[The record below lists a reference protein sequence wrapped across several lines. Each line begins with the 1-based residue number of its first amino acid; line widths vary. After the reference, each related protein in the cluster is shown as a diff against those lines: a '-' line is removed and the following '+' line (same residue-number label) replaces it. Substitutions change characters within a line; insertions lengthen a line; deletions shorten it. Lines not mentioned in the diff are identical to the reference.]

1 MDGVSMA
8 LVTLNISSRE
18 DSLKN
23 LEKLPRLSPLLVQFL
38 GLVSRPN
45 CEVSELAAVVEKDA
59 LLSAQILQRA
69 NSAVFGR
76 IHPIHTVHHAIAML
90 GVGIMRRFALG
101 SSISNLFSRHR
112 TAPSFS
118 MTRFNLHSVATG
130 TLVEL
135 LADELPVASRESAL
149 IAGLMH
155 DLGKLLIAVHMPRQ
169 FEDILGVSR
178 VSGLPPL
185 ETERQLIGTDHAE
198 LSAMA
203 TSRWAL
209 NEAITIAAR
218 HHHDP
223 AGAREFENVPP
234 GSIGLTMLVHKA
246 DAFVNYL
253 GMSVLPPV
261 APPATAPDLDFGI
274 PYAEGRVRER
284 FQAEWKNLWNLF
296 H

>member
-1 MDGVSMA
+1 MA
-8 LVTLNISSRE
+8 LVTLNLSSRE

-23 LEKLPRLSPLLVQFL
+23 LDKLPRLSPLLVQFL

-45 CEVSELAAVVEKDA
+45 CEVSELAAVVGKDA
-59 LLSAQILQRA
+59 LLSAQILQKA

-76 IHPIHTVHHAIAML
+76 VQPINTVHHAIAML

-101 SSISNLFSRHR
+101 SSISNLFSRQR

-149 IAGLMH
+149 VAGLLH

-169 FEDILGVSR
+169 FEDTLGVSR
-178 VSGLPPL
+178 ISGVSAL
-185 ETERQLIGTDHAE
+185 ESERQLMGTDHAE
-198 LSAMA
+198 LSALA
-203 TSRWAL
+203 TERWDLDA
-209 NEAITIAAR
+209 AITIAAR
-218 HHHDP
+218 HHHEP
-223 AGAREFENVPP
+223 ANAKESENVPE
-234 GSIGLTMLVHKA
+234 GTISLTLVVHKA

-261 APPATAPDLDFGI
+261 AAPSEPPDLDFGI
-274 PYAEGRVRER
+274 PYSEERVRER
-284 FQAEWKNLWNLF
+284 FQAEWKNLLNLF
-296 H
+296 R

>member
-1 MDGVSMA
+1 MA
-8 LVTLNISSRE
+8 LVTLNLSKRE

-23 LEKLPRLSPLLVQFL
+23 LDKLPRLSPLLVQFL

-45 CEVSELAAVVEKDA
+45 CEVSELAAVVGKDA
-59 LLSAQILQRA
+59 LLSAQILQKA

-76 IHPIHTVHHAIAML
+76 VQPIHTVHHAIAML

-101 SSISNLFSRHR
+101 SSISNLFSRQR
-112 TAPSFS
+112 TAASFS

-149 IAGLMH
+149 VAGLLH

-178 VSGLPPL
+178 VSGTSPL
-185 ETERQLIGTDHAE
+185 ESERQLMGTDHAE
-198 LSAMA
+198 LSALA
-203 TSRWAL
+203 SSRWDL

-218 HHHDP
+218 HHHEP
-223 AGAREFENVPP
+223 ANAREPENVPE
-234 GSIGLTMLVHKA
+234 GTISLTLVVHKA

-261 APPATAPDLDFGI
+261 AAPAEAPDLDFGI
-274 PYAEGRVRER
+274 PYAEERVRER
-284 FQAEWKNLWNLF
+284 FQAEWKNLLNLF
-296 H
+296 R

>member
-1 MDGVSMA
+1 MA
-8 LVTLNISSRE
+8 LVTLNLSKRE

-23 LEKLPRLSPLLVQFL
+23 LDKLPRLSPLLVQFL

-45 CEVSELAAVVEKDA
+45 CEVSELAAVVGKDA
-59 LLSAQILQRA
+59 LLSAQILQKA

-76 IHPIHTVHHAIAML
+76 VQPIHTVHHAIAML

-101 SSISNLFSRHR
+101 SSISNLFSRQR

-149 IAGLMH
+149 VAGLLH

-169 FEDILGVSR
+169 FEDILGVAR
-178 VSGLPPL
+178 VSGTSPL
-185 ETERQLIGTDHAE
+185 ESERQLMGTDHAE
-198 LSAMA
+198 LSALA
-203 TSRWAL
+203 TERWDLDA
-209 NEAITIAAR
+209 AITIAAR
-218 HHHDP
+218 HHHEP
-223 AGAREFENVPP
+223 ANARESENVPE
-234 GSIGLTMLVHKA
+234 GTISLTLVVHKA

-261 APPATAPDLDFGI
+261 AAPAEPPDLDFGI
-274 PYAEGRVRER
+274 PYAEERVRER
-284 FQAEWKNLWNLF
+284 FQGEWKNLLNLF
-296 H
+296 R